1 MSSNRP
7 VTFADQP
14 SPDVALTHAPTPPP
28 QINAVPPEAVQL
40 VGLAVDGLA
49 ACAREQDPN
58 QRFAGAQLAALRAAA
73 ALVAVRS
80 RTSSDPQGMTR
91 GRALNVWQLLA
102 RVARSCRNGLRSSTT
117 PQRSGR
123 LWRREPPPS
132 VRAKLTTHCVTQPNL
147 SPQWLGGWAFQPPF
161 GSHHPMV
168 GCDLIRV
175 SKGVVSR

>member
-80 RTSSDPQGMTR
+80 RTSPDPQGMTR

-102 RVARSCRNGLRSSTT
+102 RVAPELSEWAALFHYSAEKRTAVAAGTTAVSTREADDTLRDAAKFVAAVA
-117 PQRSGR
+117 RR
-123 LWRREPPPS
+123 LGIPSRRLD
-132 VRAKLTTHCVTQPNL
+132 LTT
-147 SPQWLGGWAFQPPF
+147 QWLA
-161 GSHHPMV
+161 V
-168 GCDLIRV
+168 T
-175 SKGVVSR
+175 

>member
-73 ALVAVRS
+73 ALVAGRS
-80 RTSSDPQGMTR
+80 RTSSDRQGMTR
-91 GRALNVWQLLA
+91 RRALNVWQLLA
-102 RVARSCRNGLRSSTT
+102 RVAPELSEWAALFHYSAEKRTAVAAGTTAVSTRDADDTLRDAAKFVAAVA
-117 PQRSGR
+117 RR
-123 LWRREPPPS
+123 LGIPSRRLD
-132 VRAKLTTHCVTQPNL
+132 LTT
-147 SPQWLGGWAFQPPF
+147 QWLA
-161 GSHHPMV
+161 V
-168 GCDLIRV
+168 T
-175 SKGVVSR
+175 

>member
-102 RVARSCRNGLRSSTT
+102 RVAPELSEWAALFHYSAEKRTAVAAGTTAVSTREADDTLRDAAKFVAAVA
-117 PQRSGR
+117 RR
-123 LWRREPPPS
+123 LGIPSRRLD
-132 VRAKLTTHCVTQPNL
+132 LTT
-147 SPQWLGGWAFQPPF
+147 QWLA
-161 GSHHPMV
+161 V
-168 GCDLIRV
+168 T
-175 SKGVVSR
+175 